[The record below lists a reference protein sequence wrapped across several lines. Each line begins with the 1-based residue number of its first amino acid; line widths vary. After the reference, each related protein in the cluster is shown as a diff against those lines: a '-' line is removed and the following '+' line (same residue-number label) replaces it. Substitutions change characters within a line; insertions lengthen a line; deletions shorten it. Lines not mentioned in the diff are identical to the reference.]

1 MNINKGIVTSG
12 YISIT
17 ESYAVI
23 AVNSENLCYCR
34 IIFKMHNFKYKL
46 QKNMY
51 IIIQCLM
58 KKEMCIHT
66 FLGLQKKLNCG
77 GIGEWNKK

>member
-23 AVNSENLCYCR
+23 AINSENLCYCR

-46 QKNMY
+46 
-51 IIIQCLM
+51 
-58 KKEMCIHT
+58 
-66 FLGLQKKLNCG
+66 
-77 GIGEWNKK
+77 

>member
-1 MNINKGIVTSG
+1 MRVDKSHSRAHTQILVYSLLFRKKGEKIYMNTNKGIVTSG

-46 QKNMY
+46 
-51 IIIQCLM
+51 
-58 KKEMCIHT
+58 
-66 FLGLQKKLNCG
+66 
-77 GIGEWNKK
+77 